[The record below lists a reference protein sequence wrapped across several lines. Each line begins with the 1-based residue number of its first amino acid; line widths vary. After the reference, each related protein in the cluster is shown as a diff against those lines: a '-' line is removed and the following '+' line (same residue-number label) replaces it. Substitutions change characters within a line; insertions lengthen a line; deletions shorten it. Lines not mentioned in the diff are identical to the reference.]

1 MKSFKS
7 LSKFRKLYY
16 FRFFFRFFVLIM
28 SVLLFF
34 LSPLQF
40 DILSPLGFFE
50 GFSVFHIM
58 WLFWMA
64 DMLSQM
70 LPCRRYWPV
79 GSQKFLEYAFH
90 PAAGQRH
97 DGFAR
102 FLRQSRREAL
112 TVGAAWLVLT
122 LCIGA
127 AYFLHLIDQAILLLI
142 TVAFYVCDVICVL
155 FWCPFRVFLMKNRC
169 CSTCR
174 IFNWD
179 HMMMF
184 SPLVFVPGFFSWSL
198 CAVSIIVLLVWEIS
212 FHVHPERFWEGSNT
226 ALLCSGCTD
235 LLCGGRLRQISG
247 RYHTAKEAPQS
258 SRRVSR
264 E

>member
-1 MKSFKS
+1 MKRFKS
-7 LSKFRKLYY
+7 LSRFRRLYY
-16 FRFFFRFFVLIM
+16 LRFFFRCLVLIM
-28 SVLLFF
+28 SVLLCVFA
-34 LSPLQF
+34 PGQF
-40 DILSPLGFFE
+40 DIIGGLGFFE
-50 GFSVFHIM
+50 HFSVFHIM
-58 WLFWMA
+58 WLLWMA

-90 PAAGQRH
+90 PDASGRRV
-97 DGFAR
+97 DGFVR
-102 FLRQSRREAL
+102 FMRRSRREVL
-112 TVGAAWLVLT
+112 TVALVWLSLT

-127 AYFLHLIDQAILLLI
+127 AYFLRLIDRAVLLLI
-142 TVAFYVCDVICVL
+142 TVVFYVCDVICVL

-198 CAVSIIVLLVWEIS
+198 CLMSLIVLFVWEAS
-212 FHVHPERFWEGSNT
+212 FNRFPERFWEGSNT
-226 ALLCSGCTD
+226 ALRCSGCTD
-235 LLCGGRLRQISG
+235 LLCGGHLRQTSG
-247 RYHTAKEAPQS
+247 KSAGI
-258 SRRVSR
+258 
-264 E
+264 